1 VEIVA
6 DRQLKTPAPELGAAL
21 TRQCMELGLSMNV
34 VQLPGMGG
42 VLRIAPPLTVSDAEI
57 DLGLELL
64 ERAFTQVL
72 A

>member
-1 VEIVA
+1 
-6 DRQLKTPAPELGAAL
+6 
-21 TRQCMELGLSMNV
+21 MELGLSMNV

-42 VLRIAPPLTVSDAEI
+42 VFRIAPPLTVSNAEI

-64 ERAFTQVL
+64 ARAFTQVL